1 MEERKKVHNRLE
13 LKSYRK
19 DLRNHLTPAEAELWK
34 HIKDSQLKG
43 KKFRRQHSIKN
54 FIVDFYCP
62 EEKLIIELDGQG
74 HFQLSGEAN
83 DAERDSILKSMGFRV
98 LRFENKEVF
107 NRLDSVL
114 EIIQSHFRRID

>member
-1 MEERKKVHNRLE
+1 MDEKRKVQNRVE
-13 LKSYRK
+13 LKHHRK

-34 HIKDSQLKG
+34 YLKDYQLQG

-62 EEKLIIELDGQG
+62 EERLVIELDGQG
-74 HFQLSGEAN
+74 HFQLSGN
-83 DAERDSILKSMGFRV
+83 QNNLERDAILKNVGIRT

-107 NRLDSVL
+107 NRLDYVL
-114 EIIQSHFRRID
+114 ETIQSQFK